1 MLTGWFHVVL
11 DSVSASKLG
20 VHSPP
25 GSSELT
31 NRRHRFGVK
40 RLGEDP
46 ATVGARLGV
55 HDVRRG
61 IRWISGALG
70 HRLIGRDRDQ
80 DLPWTHVPRPVDTHE
95 PRAPVARSCP
105 FAVLDGL
112 LGPQGRPGALPRG
125 GAVHILWPADGDAAV
140 VSVASRRSKRAA
152 DHSQGWAKSASR
164 ASGSPD

>member
-1 MLTGWFHVVL
+1 MLTGWFHGVL

-55 HDVRRG
+55 HDVRGG

-80 DLPWTHVPRPVDTHE
+80 DLPWTRVPGRLRRTSRV
-95 PRAPVARSCP
+95 RRWWSLW
-105 FAVLDGL
+105 FAL
-112 LGPQGRPGALPRG
+112 RG
-125 GAVHILWPADGDAAV
+125 V
-140 VSVASRRSKRAA
+140 
-152 DHSQGWAKSASR
+152 SASVV
-164 ASGSPD
+164 